1 MATRSFIGILNKDD
15 SVDYIYCHW
24 DGYPEHNGVLLN
36 DFYNNEDTVR
46 DLISLGDLSVL
57 APNISAP
64 EGEEHSFE
72 NPVKDVCVFY
82 GRDRGENLQSRKTT
96 VSEYLSKGYGD
107 NTWVEYRYLYDPTIG
122 WKVTDSKGP
131 VSVLEVVG
139 DRVPGFIPGDAYLVV
154 NGS

>member
-57 APNISAP
+57 
-64 EGEEHSFE
+64 
-72 NPVKDVCVFY
+72 
-82 GRDRGENLQSRKTT
+82 L
-96 VSEYLSKGYGD
+96 L
-107 NTWVEYRYLYDPTIG
+107 
-122 WKVTDSKGP
+122 
-131 VSVLEVVG
+131 
-139 DRVPGFIPGDAYLVV
+139 
-154 NGS
+154 